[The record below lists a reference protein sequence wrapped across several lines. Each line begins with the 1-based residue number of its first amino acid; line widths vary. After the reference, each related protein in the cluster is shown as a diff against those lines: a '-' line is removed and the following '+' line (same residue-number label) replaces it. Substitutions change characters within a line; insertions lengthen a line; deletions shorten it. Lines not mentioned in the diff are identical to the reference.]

1 MIINNT
7 YGFQFYAEVHT
18 GSRAV
23 SAMLMEIPG
32 SKEVG
37 HHHMTRE
44 YGLERNL
51 VHAGGCFSF
60 RVIRD
65 PRETI
70 ATKIALFL
78 NAQDRAV
85 ESSRP
90 ALTEKAVIARH
101 VKWACEGE
109 EFFRHNDCDCTIK
122 YPSLENDLNNLLKWL
137 GVKDIPVLPKIGV
150 TPNKK
155 QWFKYFTHEQ
165 MLRMY
170 RDIPEIRE
178 WR

>member
-1 MIINNT
+1 MIINHKYN
-7 YGFQFYAEVHT
+7 FQFYAEVHT
-18 GSRAV
+18 GSRAI

-32 SKEVG
+32 SEDVG

-51 VHAGGCFSF
+51 IPGGCFSF
-60 RVIRD
+60 RVVRD
-65 PRETI
+65 PREII

-78 NAQDRAV
+78 NAQNRAA

-90 ALTEKAVIARH
+90 PLSEKVVVARH
-101 VKWACEGE
+101 VKWACEQE
-109 EFFRHNDCDCTIK
+109 NFFLHNNCDFTIR
-122 YPSLENDLNNLLKWL
+122 YSRWDDLNELLRWAD
-137 GVKDIPVLPKIGV
+137 VVNIPPLTQIGV

-155 QWFKYFTHEQ
+155 QWFKYFTSEQ
-165 MLRMY
+165 MFRMY
-170 RDIPEIRE
+170 RDIPEIKE